1 MEHEGWFEAAE
12 LAVGRGVDWL
22 RLGVE
27 TIGAVVI
34 LVGVILAAYRFFHA
48 VRLGTR
54 RGYADLRLTLARYLA
69 VALEFQLAADI
80 LSTAIAPTWD
90 RIGKLAAVAV
100 IRTGLNYFLAKEM
113 EMEEKHLALERE
125 AAGGAPV

>member
-1 MEHEGWFEAAE
+1 MEHEGLFGAAE
-12 LAVGRGVDWL
+12 NAVRGGVEWL
-22 RLGVE
+22 RLGIE

-69 VALEFQLAADI
+69 VALEFQLAGDI
-80 LSTAIAPTWD
+80 LSTAVAPTWE
-90 RIGKLAAVAV
+90 RIGKLAAIAV

-113 EMEEKHLALERE
+113 ELEEAHLASAEER
-125 AAGGAPV
+125 AASA